1 MKEDISFIAKNSF
14 HYKAVIININLI
26 SLVAGLQWPLDEVK
40 LIFQQ
45 FSFVPLILP
54 LPLAK
59 TTHLKSTRTAIKK
72 VWKLQFLLMCVSSS
86 TATFPNIYKR
96 KKKSH

>member
-40 LIFQQ
+40 LH
-45 FSFVPLILP
+45 FSTIQLCSFNFAP
-54 LPLAK
+54 
-59 TTHLKSTRTAIKK
+59 
-72 VWKLQFLLMCVSSS
+72 SSG
-86 TATFPNIYKR
+86 
-96 KKKSH
+96 